1 MRLEV
6 RVFMR
11 ACDNLSGC
19 AHQNNGALTNEECE
33 TVVACIRALEKS
45 VLPPQTYDQP
55 LASPLGVLPPPID

>member
-19 AHQNNGALTNEECE
+19 VHQNNGAVTNEECE
-33 TVVACIRALEKS
+33 RVVAYIRALKES
-45 VLPPQTYDQP
+45 VLPPQTDDQP
-55 LASPLGVLPPPID
+55 LASPLCALPPPID